1 MTQKY
6 EVVIE
11 AIPEEPIPVLR
22 ALRELGGWG
31 LRETKELLEYSR
43 LNCPCVLIAG
53 VNQELAT
60 KFTDRLNS
68 SGATVV
74 LKESSIN
81 RPMLLYPRLDERY
94 KDHWLFGLKKTDS

>member
-1 MTQKY
+1 MAKRY

-11 AIPEEPIPVLR
+11 AIPEESISVLR

-31 LRETKELLEYSR
+31 LREAKELLEYAK

-53 VNQELAT
+53 VNQDLAE
-60 KFTDRLNS
+60 KFASRLNS

-74 LKESSIN
+74 LKESLIN
-81 RPMLLYPRLDERY
+81 RPMFLYPKFDERY
-94 KDHWLFGLKKTDS
+94 KEHWLFGLQKTDC